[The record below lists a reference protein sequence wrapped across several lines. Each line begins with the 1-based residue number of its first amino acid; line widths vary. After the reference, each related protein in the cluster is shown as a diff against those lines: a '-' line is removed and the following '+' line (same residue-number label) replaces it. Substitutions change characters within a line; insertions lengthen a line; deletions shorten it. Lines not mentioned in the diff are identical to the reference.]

1 MNNTIKSCFLILCL
15 GVVFLNFLRKE
26 SFAVQATIMQ
36 DLNTKNYK
44 RDTVFINS
52 INDFYP
58 SLSLYTIPLKAIKGK
73 YLVESND
80 VLKGINYLEK
90 STKENPF
97 LMYSESTLADVYER
111 MGDKNKFFQYTQKA
125 IKSLPNNPN
134 HFVLFARMKNIQNQT
149 DSILYHF
156 NRIKNKKGA
165 SRDPQIFNIT
175 MASILNDTVN
185 YQKYNAIEIA
195 NESVKRFPNSTST
208 KILADYII
216 YSKKNVEKAIDLQQK
231 ARELFEKG
239 EIQESQKLLEDA
251 KNLNPNNQ
259 LVVDDLIN
267 VLVFDEM
274 YEKVTSM
281 YSEYLKRFS
290 TMDEL
295 TIYRFALSFY
305 MSKDIKTGCNLFKF
319 LKNRNYPLDNSILL
333 SCQI

>member
-1 MNNTIKSCFLILCL
+1 MNNTIKACLLILCL
-15 GVVFLNFLRKE
+15 SVVSLNFLRKE
-26 SFAVQATIMQ
+26 SFIVQATIMQ

-80 VLKGINYLEK
+80 VLRGINYLEK
-90 STKENPF
+90 SRKENPF

-111 MGDKNKFFQYTQKA
+111 LGDRNKFFEFTQKA

-149 DSILYHF
+149 DSIIYHF

-185 YQKYNAIEIA
+185 YKKYNAIEIA
-195 NESVKRFPNSTST
+195 NESVNRFPNNKPTRT
-208 KILADYII
+208 LADFII
-216 YSKKNVEKAIDLQQK
+216 YSKKNVEKASELQQ
-231 ARELFEKG
+231 RGRDLFRQGKIE
-239 EIQESQKLLEDA
+239 ESKKILEDA
-251 KNLNPNNQ
+251 NNLHPNNQ

-267 VLVFDEM
+267 VLVFEKM
-274 YEKVTSM
+274 YDKVTSM
-281 YSEYLKRFS
+281 YSEYLKRFT
-290 TMDEL
+290 TMDDL

-305 MSKDIKTGCNLFKF
+305 MSKDLNTGCNLFKF